1 MLTPRFNLSTRTVS
15 TLTFQFPLLPRHF
28 LFHSM
33 TFSPLFQISLNEVS
47 ALISTLS
54 TNSVARYELGQYK
67 CTCDTVKYAAGIVT
81 FKSFLTLSSFTLF
94 YFIE

>member
-1 MLTPRFNLSTRTVS
+1 
-15 TLTFQFPLLPRHF
+15 
-28 LFHSM
+28 M

-67 CTCDTVKYAAGIVT
+67 CTRDTVKYAAGIVT
-81 FKSFLTLSSFTLF
+81 FKFFLLF
-94 YFIE
+94 DVVLVYPFLFH

>member
-1 MLTPRFNLSTRTVS
+1 
-15 TLTFQFPLLPRHF
+15 
-28 LFHSM
+28 M

-67 CTCDTVKYAAGIVT
+67 CTCDTVKYAAGIAT
-81 FKSFLTLSSFTLF
+81 FKFFLLF
-94 YFIE
+94 DVVLVYPFLFHWVDVICHFLKTGHLLYAALIITSQI